1 MASKSIIT
9 SLIWI
14 KKGHAKSIPIEY
26 EQEAAQMKKYKKV
39 EKKLKEYIY
48 F

>member
-14 KKGHAKSIPIEY
+14 KKGFAKTIPIEL
-26 EQEAAQMKKYKKV
+26 EEESSNIKKYKNV
-39 EKKLKEYIY
+39 EKKLKR
-48 F
+48 